1 MLHNSIWKA
10 IFVYFVLIQYTGS
23 LVYLIYTG
31 DSDNYNDNYDNDSYD
46 YLWIYR
52 VSEVPEEN
60 VGWV

>member
-1 MLHNSIWKA
+1 MCPVLHNTIWKA

-31 DSDNYNDNYDNDSYD
+31 DSDNYNDSYD